1 MKLALDQAKK
11 IVIALALAGIAV
23 MAPST
28 AAADVYFYK
37 DGSGVFR
44 FTRTPVPGAK
54 LLRGEE
60 QEKSASSAT
69 RNDGAYDHIIV
80 ATAARYGVDAALVKA
95 IIHAESTFQ
104 PKARSRAGARG
115 LMQLM
120 PRTAGAYGVT
130 SRDLDEPRSNIHAGV
145 RHLRSLLEAF
155 EGNVRLAVA
164 AYNAGAGAVRRHA
177 GLPPFPETRDYVRK
191 VLRLRARYGTLSSIR
206 S

>member
-11 IVIALALAGIAV
+11 IAIAALLGIAA
-23 MAPST
+23 MAPTT
-28 AAADVYFYK
+28 AYADVYFHK
-37 DGSGVFR
+37 DASGVFR

-54 LLRGEE
+54 RFRGEIE
-60 QEKSASSAT
+60 NGGSPAT

-80 ATAARYGVDAALVKA
+80 DTAARYGVDAALVKA

-120 PRTAGAYGVT
+120 PRTAVAYGVT
-130 SRDLDEPRSNIHAGV
+130 SRDLDEPRPNIHAGV
-145 RHLRSLLEAF
+145 RHLRSLLQAF
-155 EGNVRLAVA
+155 SGDVRLAVA
-164 AYNAGAGAVRRHA
+164 AYNAGAGAVRRHR

-191 VLRLRARYGTLSSIR
+191 VLRLRARYGKMTSVR